1 MKKSVKLISS
11 VVVLATL
18 CGVYAGVKV
27 YVNKMEKE
35 ESEVEDTTE
44 NIFSISSED
53 IKSLTFF
60 VDKNEVTFEKDG
72 DNWIKSDD
80 KEFPVEQSILD
91 DATSVICS
99 IYSQRTIEDVDDLS
113 QYGFDDPINTVTV
126 QTADETNIFQFGFR
140 LKSESH
146 CFASPS

>member
-80 KEFPVEQSILD
+80 KEFPV
-91 DATSVICS
+91 
-99 IYSQRTIEDVDDLS
+99 
-113 QYGFDDPINTVTV
+113 
-126 QTADETNIFQFGFR
+126 
-140 LKSESH
+140 
-146 CFASPS
+146 